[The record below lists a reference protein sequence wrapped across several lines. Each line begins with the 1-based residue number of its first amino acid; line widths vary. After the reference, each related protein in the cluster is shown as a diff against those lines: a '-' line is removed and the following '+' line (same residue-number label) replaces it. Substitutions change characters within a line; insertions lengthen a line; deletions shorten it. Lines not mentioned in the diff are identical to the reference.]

1 MTTPIVTPT
10 DHGFG
15 ALELTSEERDLL
27 YKNLVI
33 PAKLYSASVQVQGTG
48 VRVFKRINPE
58 LFMLKVLENN
68 ATVINLLAKTR
79 TFFMNVY
86 RQFSTTEDMI
96 ILTNGLIVKGA
107 IGFNPYAEPTNTP
120 LKQVA
125 YIKCLVDGVET
136 VIERSLDDVVI
147 VNTSLTEEEL
157 AVITL
162 FEKSFIDSTEPA
174 TITDNGRTRDV
185 LRTPKVEPV
194 SKKPRRN

>member
-10 DHGFG
+10 DNGFN
-15 ALELTSEERDLL
+15 ALALTSEERDLL

-33 PAKLYSASVQVQGTG
+33 PAKLYTASVQAEGSG

-58 LFMLKVLENN
+58 VFMLKVLENN
-68 ATVINLLAKTR
+68 AAVINLLAKSR

-162 FEKSFIDSTEPA
+162 FEQSFINSIEPA
-174 TITDNGRTRDV
+174 TITDNGRTRSV
-185 LRTPKVEPV
+185 LRTPKVENV
-194 SKKPRRN
+194 GKNPRRN